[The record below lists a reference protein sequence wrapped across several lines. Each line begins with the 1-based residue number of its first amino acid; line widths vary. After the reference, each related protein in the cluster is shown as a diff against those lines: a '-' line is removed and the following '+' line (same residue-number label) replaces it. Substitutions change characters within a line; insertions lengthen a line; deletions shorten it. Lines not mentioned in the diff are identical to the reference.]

1 MRKSVALLMM
11 LILVCSLFS
20 GCGQEDQGT
29 SAVPDGTKPES
40 TKEAQNPGGTES
52 AAPETQPESV
62 IEILDRDGKK
72 LGAIDS
78 RASATA
84 ADAGVFYSL
93 WAPAESAWTG
103 PAEYRFFRI
112 SDGKDI
118 RLGTL
123 EDQGYEAVYTRTEL
137 DGKVYTLALVGNP
150 YDEKA
155 DTLCLL
161 AADPAAETL
170 TKTEIS
176 KDGFPYAAMAA
187 VNGKLLIM
195 NHEVNKK
202 KSDKIYEYDP
212 ASGAVREVLSF
223 PDDGKSSL
231 RSVCAAEDGFY
242 LLRLTLK
249 NGAADAL
256 VLDRYDSA
264 YNKVSEQ
271 PLQEIF
277 TKAAL
282 SIRGLLSEGDVRNEA
297 GMMVSA
303 FAVEDG
309 RYLFYE
315 NFGVTRLVLD
325 LKTGE
330 ALFAQDD
337 VYVHSLG
344 GGKMLF
350 YRMDFEQNEAGPEI
364 LELKDGSLQ
373 PLSFTPPTACTLLQS
388 VSVSLS
394 GTRLLHFSDSF
405 PAQSG
410 ASVLIL
416 WTER

>member
-1 MRKSVALLMM
+1 MRKLIACICT
-11 LILVCSLFS
+11 LILLAGLPAGCSRKEEPGRTS
-20 GCGQEDQGT
+20 PEEAVDPDRT
-29 SAVPDGTKPES
+29 ESAVP
-40 TKEAQNPGGTES
+40 
-52 AAPETQPESV
+52 ETPPESV

-93 WAPAESAWTG
+93 WQPAENVWTG
-103 PAEYRFFRI
+103 TAEYRFFRV

-123 EDQGYEAVYTRTEL
+123 GDQGYEAVYTRTEL
-137 DGKVYTLALVGNP
+137 NGKVYTLALAGNP
-150 YDEKA
+150 FDDKA

-176 KDGFPYAAMAA
+176 KNGFPYAAMAA
-187 VNGKLLIM
+187 ADGKLLIL
-195 NHEVNKK
+195 NHETGKEK
-202 KSDKIYEYDP
+202 CDKIYAFDP
-212 ASGAVREVLSF
+212 ASGGVREVLSF
-223 PDDGKSSL
+223 PDDGSSSL
-231 RSVCAAEDGFY
+231 RSVAAAEYGFY

-249 NGAADAL
+249 NGAANAL

-264 YNKVSEQ
+264 YRKVSEQ
-271 PLQEIF
+271 PLQESF

-297 GMMVSA
+297 GMMVSG

-315 NFGVTRLVLD
+315 NFGIARLVLD

-330 ALFAQDD
+330 ALLAQDD
-337 VYVHSLG
+337 MYVHSLG

-350 YRMDFEQNEAGPEI
+350 FRMDFEKNGEGPEI

-373 PLSFTPPTACTLLQS
+373 KAPLVPPTVCTLLQN
-388 VSVSLS
+388 VSVSRN
-394 GTRLLHFSDSF
+394 GTRLLHLSESF
-405 PAQSG
+405 PPREGENA
-410 ASVLIL
+410 LLL
-416 WTER
+416 WTEP

>member
-1 MRKSVALLMM
+1 MRKSIALLMI
-11 LILVCSLFS
+11 LILVCTLFA
-20 GCGQEDQGT
+20 GCGGQEDPGT
-29 SAVPDGTKPES
+29 SALPDGTKPES

-52 AAPETQPESV
+52 AAPAQPESV
-62 IEILDRDGKK
+62 IEILDREGKK

-84 ADAGVFYSL
+84 ADKGVFYSI

-103 PAEYRFFRI
+103 PAEYRFFRA

-150 YDEKA
+150 HDDKT

-161 AADPAAETL
+161 AADPIAETL

-212 ASGAVREVLSF
+212 ASGTVREILSF

-256 VLDRYDSA
+256 VLDRYDGA
-264 YNKVSEQ
+264 YNKASEQ

-282 SIRGLLSEGDVRNEA
+282 TIRGLLSEGDVKNEA
-297 GMMVSA
+297 GMMVSG

-315 NFGVTRLVLD
+315 NFGITRLVLD

-344 GGKMLF
+344 SGKMLF
-350 YRMDFEQNEAGPEI
+350 YRMDFEKNEAGPEI

-394 GTRLLHFSDSF
+394 GTRLLHLLDSF
-405 PAQSG
+405 PVRSG
-410 ASVLIL
+410 ESILIL

>member
-1 MRKSVALLMM
+1 MMRKLIACICA
-11 LILVCSLFS
+11 LILLAGLPA
-20 GCGQEDQGT
+20 GCGRKEEPGRTSPEEAADPDRT
-29 SAVPDGTKPES
+29 ESAVP
-40 TKEAQNPGGTES
+40 
-52 AAPETQPESV
+52 ETPPESV
-62 IEILDRDGKK
+62 TEILDRDGKK

-93 WAPAESAWTG
+93 WQPVENVWTG
-103 PAEYRFFRI
+103 PAEYRFFRV

-137 DGKVYTLALVGNP
+137 DGKVYTLALAGNP
-150 YDEKA
+150 FDDKA

-176 KDGFPYAAMAA
+176 KKGFPYAAMAA
-187 VNGKLLIM
+187 ADGKLLIL
-195 NHEVNKK
+195 NHETGKEK
-202 KSDKIYEYDP
+202 CDKIYAFDP
-212 ASGAVREVLSF
+212 ASGGAREVLSF
-223 PDDGKSSL
+223 PDDGSSSL
-231 RSVCAAEDGFY
+231 RSVAAAEDGFY

-249 NGAADAL
+249 NGAVDAL

-264 YNKVSEQ
+264 YRKVSEQ
-271 PLQEIF
+271 PLQESF

-297 GMMVSA
+297 GMMVSG

-315 NFGVTRLVLD
+315 NFGIARLVLD
-325 LKTGE
+325 LQTGD
-330 ALFAQDD
+330 ALLAQDD
-337 VYVHSLG
+337 QYSMAPG
-344 GGKMLF
+344 GGRPLL
-350 YRMDFEQNEAGPEI
+350 YRLDFEKSEAGPEI
-364 LELKDGSLQ
+364 LEVKDGALQ
-373 PLSFTPPTACTLLQS
+373 AIAFTPSGSRTLLQR
-388 VSVSLS
+388 VSVSPNGSLLFQLS
-394 GTRLLHFSDSF
+394 EHF
-405 PAQSG
+405 PAQEKET
-410 ASVLIL
+410 VFV
-416 WTER
+416 WRTEP

>member
-1 MRKSVALLMM
+1 MRKSIALLMI
-11 LILVCSLFS
+11 LILVCTLFA
-20 GCGQEDQGT
+20 GCGGQEDPGT
-29 SAVPDGTKPES
+29 SALPDGTKPES

-52 AAPETQPESV
+52 AAPAQPESV
-62 IEILDRDGKK
+62 IEILDREGKK

-84 ADAGVFYSL
+84 ADKGVFYSI

-103 PAEYRFFRI
+103 PAEYRFFRA

-150 YDEKA
+150 HDDKT

-161 AADPAAETL
+161 AADPIAETL

-212 ASGAVREVLSF
+212 ASGTVREILSF

-256 VLDRYDSA
+256 VLDRYDGA
-264 YNKVSEQ
+264 YNKASEQ

-282 SIRGLLSEGDVRNEA
+282 TIRGLLSEGDVKNEA
-297 GMMVSA
+297 GMME
-303 FAVEDG
+303 AVLRSKTAG
-309 RYLFYE
+309 ISS
-315 NFGVTRLVLD
+315 TR
-325 LKTGE
+325 T
-330 ALFAQDD
+330 
-337 VYVHSLG
+337 S
-344 GGKMLF
+344 
-350 YRMDFEQNEAGPEI
+350 
-364 LELKDGSLQ
+364 GS
-373 PLSFTPPTACTLLQS
+373 
-388 VSVSLS
+388 
-394 GTRLLHFSDSF
+394 
-405 PAQSG
+405 PAWSW
-410 ASVLIL
+410 I
-416 WTER
+416 